1 MATSA
6 EHATTT
12 GTEAPSTPS
21 NFPPFD
27 PANVAPQLFWLVI
40 CFGALYLLMS
50 RLALPRVA
58 GILHDRRAKIEGDV
72 GAAAA
77 KRKAA
82 DEAAADYEKTLA
94 DAKGRAQALAQQ
106 THAKLAADTEAKRAA
121 LETELSAKIAAGEA
135 EIEALKT
142 KAMAS
147 VEQIAQETA
156 SAIFEHLTG
165 QKADPKAIAAAVATA
180 KS

>member
-1 MATSA
+1 MMATSA

-12 GTEAPSTPS
+12 GTEAPSTS

-27 PANVAPQLFWLVI
+27 PANVAPQLVWLALS
-40 CFGALYLLMS
+40 FGALYLLMS
-50 RLALPRVA
+50 RLALPRVE
-58 GILHDRRAKIEGDV
+58 GILHDRRGKIEGDV
-72 GAAAA
+72 GVAAA

-106 THAKLAADTEAKRAA
+106 THARLAAETDTKRAA
-121 LETELSAKIAAGEA
+121 LEADLSAKIAAGEA
-135 EIEALKT
+135 EIESLKA

-147 VEQIAQETA
+147 VEQIAHETA
-156 SAIFEHLTG
+156 AAIVEHLTG

>member
-12 GTEAPSTPS
+12 GTEAPSTGS
-21 NFPPFD
+21 FPPFD
-27 PANVAPQLFWLVI
+27 PANVAPQLFWLI
-40 CFGALYLLMS
+40 LTFGALYLLMS
-50 RLALPRVA
+50 RLALPRVES
-58 GILHDRRAKIEGDV
+58 ILHDRRAKIEGDV
-72 GAAAA
+72 GEAAN

-94 DAKGRAQALAQQ
+94 DAKGRAQALAQK
-106 THAKLAADTEAKRAA
+106 THARLAAETDAKRAS
-121 LETELSAKIAAGEA
+121 LEAELSAKIAAGEA

-165 QKADPKAIAAAVATA
+165 QKANPKAIAAAVASA

>member
-6 EHATTT
+6 EHGTTT
-12 GTEAPSTPS
+12 GTEAPGGAS

-27 PANVAPQLFWLVI
+27 PANVAPQLVWLVLT
-40 CFGALYLLMS
+40 FGALYLLMS
-50 RLALPRVA
+50 KVALPRVA
-58 GILHDRRAKIEGDV
+58 GILHDRQAKIEGDV
-72 GAAAA
+72 GEAVA

-82 DEAAADYEKTLA
+82 DEAAADYENTLA

-106 THAKLAADTEAKRAA
+106 THARLAAEADAKRGA
-121 LETELSAKIAAGEA
+121 LESELSAKIAAGEA
-135 EIEALKT
+135 EIESLKV

-156 SAIFEHLTG
+156 AAIVEHLTG
-165 QKADPKAIAAAVATA
+165 QKADPKAIAAAVATT

>member
-12 GTEAPSTPS
+12 GTEAPSS

-27 PANVAPQLFWLVI
+27 PANVAPQLVWLVI
-40 CFGALYLLMS
+40 SFAALYLLMS
-50 RLALPRVA
+50 RLALPRVE
-58 GILHDRRAKIEGDV
+58 GILHDRRSKIQGDV
-72 GAAAA
+72 GEAA
-77 KRKAA
+77 KKRQAA

-106 THAKLAADTEAKRAA
+106 THAKLAAETDAKRAT
-121 LETELSAKIAAGEA
+121 LEAELSAKIAAGEA